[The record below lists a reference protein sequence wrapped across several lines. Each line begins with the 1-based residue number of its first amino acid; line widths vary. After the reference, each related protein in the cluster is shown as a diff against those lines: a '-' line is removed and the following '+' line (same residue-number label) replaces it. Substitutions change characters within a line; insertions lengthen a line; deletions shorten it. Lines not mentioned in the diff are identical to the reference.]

1 MTPAQGLLAIRVLLA
16 ITLYLFISWL
26 LYTQWRDLSASRTVV
41 DRSPS
46 ARIVTLD
53 GFPSGMVFALEGM
66 NEIGRAAD
74 NSIQLEDE
82 TVSSHHARI
91 FYHAGQ
97 WWLEDL
103 ASRNGTDVNDLRVE
117 EPLVV
122 AYGDEIRFGRVRL
135 RLVEGDQASPQV
147 RS

>member
-1 MTPAQGLLAIRVLLA
+1 MTPAQLLLVVRILLAIA
-16 ITLYLFISWL
+16 LYLFLGWL
-26 LYTQWRDLSASRTVV
+26 LYVQWQDLRESRSILDAAPGARLVAV
-41 DRSPS
+41 DGISPG
-46 ARIVTLD
+46 IY
-53 GFPSGMVFALEGM
+53 FALDTL

-74 NSIQLEDE
+74 NTIMLDDE

-91 FYHAGQ
+91 FYHGGQ

-122 AYGDEIRFGRVRL
+122 AYGDEIRFGRVL
-135 RLVEGDQASPQV
+135 MLLEESA
-147 RS
+147 